1 MLPELTRTVR
11 GSSPFAQRHGCT
23 LTELICIAVQNGL
36 NEMERG
42 TQFKECGISGCT
54 LTMNA
59 SDLTGAG
66 GSRHQMQGR
75 KLVDTLISIAAWTLI
90 IITVA
95 VTAAMDPLEEED

>member
-1 MLPELTRTVR
+1 
-11 GSSPFAQRHGCT
+11 
-23 LTELICIAVQNGL
+23 
-36 NEMERG
+36 
-42 TQFKECGISGCT
+42 
-54 LTMNA
+54 MNA

-66 GSRHQMQGR
+66 GSRHQMQDR